1 MGSLA
6 EYFLYRSIPLGLA
19 LLAWLLK
26 AMCLLS
32 LYLNLVA
39 NDGFW
44 SIMGLCAFIMVSLPA
59 YFDATKVTSKEDLVL
74 RQDNDP
80 DKVIFSELFKTCCSA
95 VFSDYKILLLSQIPL
110 AIQVLAA
117 GSVLYSIFGLDW
129 VMHLLAGFSIGA
141 VCVKAYKT
149 AVGTYGYCKL
159 ASYFGFESSK
169 IEGKWGS
176 AWWALFCLVL
186 VTVFWEL
193 MEQTVHFISPT
204 NILRMGFEPLWNSA
218 GDVIFGVFGGLAAWY
233 LLEHKL
239 HWG

>member
-6 EYFLYRSIPLGLA
+6 VYFLYRSIPLGWA
-19 LLAWLLK
+19 LLAGLLK

-32 LYLNLVA
+32 LYSNLVA

-44 SIMGLCAFIMVSLPA
+44 SIMSFCAFIVVSLPA
-59 YFDATKVTSKEDLVL
+59 YFNATKVTSKEDPVR
-74 RQDNDP
+74 RQENGP
-80 DKVIFSELFKTCCSA
+80 DKVMFSGLFKTCCSA
-95 VFSDYKILLLSQIPL
+95 VLSDYKISLLSKIPL

-129 VMHLLAGFSIGA
+129 VMHFLAGFSIGA
-141 VCVKAYKT
+141 VSAKAYKT
-149 AVGTYGYCKL
+149 AVGTYDYSKL

-169 IEGKWGS
+169 IEGKWASTG
-176 AWWALFCLVL
+176 WTLFCLVL

-193 MEQTVHFISPT
+193 MEQAVHFISPT
-204 NILRMGFEPLWNSA
+204 NILRIGFEPLWNSA

-233 LLEHKL
+233 LMEHKL
-239 HWG
+239 HWV